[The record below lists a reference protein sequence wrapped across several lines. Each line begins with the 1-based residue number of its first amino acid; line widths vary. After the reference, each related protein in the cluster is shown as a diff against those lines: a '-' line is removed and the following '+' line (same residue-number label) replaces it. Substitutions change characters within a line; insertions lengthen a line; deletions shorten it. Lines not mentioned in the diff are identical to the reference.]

1 MSFERIPK
9 MNNYKVVIH
18 VEEIDKDKNHC
29 RGLGAPY
36 EAGRFNTEAAARRF
50 VENELMIIREV
61 NTKLRNTCRAVLK
74 LLSSLGKGGLITL
87 MQKLA
92 LCRKVLHEAV
102 NCKIPAVDDC
112 CPKCGAGCNQREF
125 VKRDFLDIDAV
136 HVHYTCN
143 KCGSEII
150 EEFTLTDVFI
160 DSNR

>member
-9 MNNYKVVIH
+9 MNTYKVRIRIEAVD
-18 VEEIDKDKNHC
+18 EDKNHC
-29 RGLGAPY
+29 RDLGAPY
-36 EAGRFNTEAAARRF
+36 EAGRFNTEKAARRF

-74 LLSSLGKGGLITL
+74 LLGSLGKGGLKTA
-87 MQKLA
+87 MQNLA
-92 LCRKVLHEAV
+92 ACRRMLNEAI
-102 NCKIPAVDDC
+102 NSQIPIVDDS
-112 CPKCGAGCNQREF
+112 CPKCGAGCDQREF

-136 HVHYTCN
+136 HVHYMCQ

-160 DSNR
+160 DSSR

>member
-1 MSFERIPK
+1 MIYRVQIQIQK
-9 MNNYKVVIH
+9 
-18 VEEIDKDKNHC
+18 IDESN
-29 RGLGAPY
+29 GNILALGRSY
-36 EAGRFNTEAAARRF
+36 EASRFNSEKAARRF

-74 LLSSLGKGGLITL
+74 LLSSLGKGGLATL

-92 LCRKVLHEAV
+92 LCRKMLHEAI
-102 NCKIPAVDDC
+102 NCKIPAVDDN
-112 CPKCGAGCNQREF
+112 CPKCGAGCDQREF

-136 HVHYTCN
+136 HVHYTCQ

-160 DSNR
+160 DSGR